1 MAKSNDSGLAYAIS
15 LLIAFLA
22 GSGLIF
28 VFLYLPQQKIINQQ
42 QAQLSKWAEF
52 NQQEQKRVSEIRNI
66 SENQLKEWV
75 NSNNEANRQ
84 FLNIYNLLNEQKLA
98 YSNSERYWAVLSLI
112 ILGVLIAFYIW
123 LHRNENQKDIA
134 TLENFEIFI
143 EQRLQGSAA
152 NIASRDIKVSLE
164 GSRQEEGPLL
174 PKGEGS

>member
-1 MAKSNDSGLAYAIS
+1 MAKSNDSGLAYAI
-15 LLIAFLA
+15 LLLLAFLA
-22 GSGLIF
+22 GCVVTF
-28 VFLYLPQQKIINQQ
+28 VSLYLPQQKIIQQ
-42 QAQLSKWAEF
+42 QEANLSKWAEF
-52 NQQEQKRVSEIRNI
+52 TQKEQQRVSEIRDI
-66 SENQLKEWV
+66 SQDQLREWV
-75 NSNNEANRQ
+75 SINNEANGQ
-84 FLNIYNLLNEQKLA
+84 FQKIYNLLNEQKLA
-98 YSNSERYWAVLSLI
+98 YSNSEGYWAALFVI

-164 GSRQEEGPLL
+164 GSRQEEEPLL